1 MSRDKSLTG
10 VASVGDQGIA
20 LDSPNTDTIS
30 VPDGSIWFV
39 DGVFVDGE
47 EPIRSA
53 IIVDPDNTSPQA
65 PSLWSQA
72 TDFSGPYSVFESD
85 GTVYVADRDGGSVDA
100 LNAADGTRQWSQ
112 ATDFNT
118 PRSVFESDGTV
129 YVADRNGGSVDALNA
144 ADGTRQWSQAT
155 DFSSPQS
162 VFESNGTVYVADR
175 DGGSVDALVTTA
187 LSSASRSTES
197 IGSTEL
203 GEYAYGGDT
212 IAVGVNLPQ
221 QSVGYRLGVREVVSQ

>member
-20 LDSPNTDTIS
+20 LDSPNTDTIT

-65 PSLWSQA
+65 TSLWSQA

-100 LNAADGTRQWSQ
+100 L
-112 ATDFNT
+112 
-118 PRSVFESDGTV
+118 
-129 YVADRNGGSVDALNA
+129 
-144 ADGTRQWSQAT
+144 
-155 DFSSPQS
+155 
-162 VFESNGTVYVADR
+162 
-175 DGGSVDALVTTA
+175 VTTA
-187 LSSASRSTES
+187 LSSASRSTRS